1 MYRRHFGLD
10 RFPFDEALPADQLF
24 PSREARET
32 AARLDHLLQLRG
44 IGLLTGE
51 PGCGKTSACRRFAAA
66 LRAAGGPP
74 AYVSLTTGSVL
85 DAYQAIGWAPGLEV
99 PRYRARAYRA
109 IRAEVSRRAAE
120 RHPVSVP
127 VVDEAHHL
135 HSAVLEELRLLTSY
149 RMDAE
154 RRLCLL
160 LAGHGALRRRLAM
173 AAHASLRQRLV
184 MRHHLRGLR
193 PDEVRPYLAH
203 RLRHAGCE
211 RDLFEPAI
219 LADLHTAARGLPRAI
234 NRLAHCACL
243 AAAADQADTVGP
255 AHLRSACREVQ
266 A

>member
-1 MYRRHFGLD
+1 ML
-10 RFPFDEALPADQLF
+10 
-24 PSREARET
+24 
-32 AARLDHLLQLRG
+32 
-44 IGLLTGE
+44 
-51 PGCGKTSACRRFAAA
+51 
-66 LRAAGGPP
+66 
-74 AYVSLTTGSVL
+74 
-85 DAYQAIGWAPGLEV
+85 
-99 PRYRARAYRA
+99 
-109 IRAEVSRRAAE
+109 
-120 RHPVSVP
+120 

-193 PDEVRPYLAH
+193 PDEVQPYLAH

>member
-1 MYRRHFGLD
+1 MYRRHFGLA
-10 RFPFDEALPADQLF
+10 RFPFDDALPADRQFL
-24 PSREARET
+24 SRDARET
-32 AARLDHLLQLRG
+32 DARLDHLLQLRG

-51 PGCGKTSACRRFAAA
+51 PGCGKTSACRRFATALQAA
-66 LRAAGGPP
+66 ACPL

-85 DAYQAIGWAPGLEV
+85 DAYQAIGWALGLEV
-99 PRYRARAYRA
+99 PRYRAQAFRA

-120 RHPVSVP
+120 RQPVSVL

-160 LAGHGALRRRLAM
+160 LVGHDTLRRRLAM
-173 AAHASLRQRLV
+173 AAHESLRQRLV
-184 MRHHLRGLR
+184 MRHRLRGLR
-193 PDEVRPYLAH
+193 PDELQPYLAH
-203 RLRHAGCE
+203 RLGHAGCE
-211 RDLFEPAI
+211 RPLFDPAI
-219 LADLHTAARGLPRAI
+219 LADLHTAARGLPRAV

-255 AHLRSACREVQ
+255 EHLRTARRELRP
-266 A
+266 